1 MDKMEDEEDEQF
13 LLVEDD
19 RMEDVI
25 ILSEPSS
32 DTEFNEEQDLV
43 STDRA
48 AIIGTLELTSD
59 PVKIDYPESDHV
71 IEEWSEDHDIS
82 APNQRGQEDRL
93 NRSTSESSVDTGCQT
108 EEARSY
114 TEAIVENVVQGTY
127 AGGMCILDGGSNI
140 LKSLNIGT
148 APGNFTGTLKED
160 ITQTATHWYGVIKHY
175 GKELSLERIKYKL
188 FM

>member
-1 MDKMEDEEDEQF
+1 MSEDESLTEDESP
-13 LLVEDD
+13 E
-19 RMEDVI
+19 VI
-25 ILSEPSS
+25 R
-32 DTEFNEEQDLV
+32 EQDLV